1 MIKVY
6 LANRPPLPEYLNTE
20 VMDRLT
26 VGEIK
31 RIATETGN
39 HWRKIFNVYAKLIY
53 CLAEKTNHPLLLHH
67 TCWQEYRDQSLLQ
80 QGSETELHLDVVMIE
95 HAEWPSRLN
104 HDLHCE
110 DQDKGQNE
118 EKGNTQARSMVKPL
132 HIVMGKS
139 FSERILKGTAL
150 EWLDSDFAINRQ
162 RRIIV
167 CPYFDYRQLSNIKI
181 ERLVELIVSLQGDH

>member
-6 LANRPPLPEYLNTE
+6 LANRPPLVEYSNIE
-20 VMDRLT
+20 VIDHLP

-53 CLAEKTNHPLLLHH
+53 CLAEKTHHPLLQQHIR
-67 TCWQEYRDQSLLQ
+67 WQDYRDQTLLQ
-80 QGSETELHLDVVMIE
+80 QGSGTELHLASSSISSSSVIT
-95 HAEWPSRLN
+95 
-104 HDLHCE
+104 
-110 DQDKGQNE
+110 DKWI
-118 EKGNTQARSMVKPL
+118 

-139 FSERILKGTAL
+139 FSEGILEGTAL
-150 EWLDSDFAINRQ
+150 EWLDKDFAVNRAQ
-162 RRIIV
+162 NIIV

-181 ERLVELIVSLQGDH
+181 QSLAELIISLRS